1 MIKLLLLVCL
11 ILCSPAYAGSAI
23 LNLSGT
29 NNVLN
34 LSQTADS
41 NVMFNAPDPNT
52 TNNVYSIKQAGGGD
66 HTANVDIEGN
76 FQNYN
81 FYLSQNSSQNLSI
94 TIQQT
99 CNNPVCS
106 PSSPYLFNQY

>member
-1 MIKLLLLVCL
+1 MKKL
-11 ILCSPAYAGSAI
+11 ILLCLLICTPANAGSAI
-23 LNLSGT
+23 INLSGN

-34 LSQTADS
+34 LAQRADT
-41 NVMFNAPDPNT
+41 NVMFSATDPNAS
-52 TNNVYSIKQAGGGD
+52 NNVYSIKQSGGGE
-66 HTANVDIEGN
+66 HTASIDIEGN

-94 TIQQT
+94 SIQQI

-106 PSSPYLFNQY
+106 PSSPYIFNQY

>member
-1 MIKLLLLVCL
+1 MKKL
-11 ILCSPAYAGSAI
+11 ILALLILSSPAYAGSAI

-34 LSQTADS
+34 LTQMADS
-41 NVMFNAPDPNT
+41 NVLFNATDPNT
-52 TNNVYSIKQAGGGD
+52 INNIYTIKQSGGGN
-66 HTANVDIEGN
+66 HQASIDIEGN

-94 TIQQT
+94 SIQQI

-106 PSSPYLFNQY
+106 SASPYLVNQY